1 MKKISISDYTLKIL
15 SQERAVP
22 LLFREK
28 TALAAG
34 IDNYGADIIELAE
47 IKSLKEDTIIY
58 RTISA
63 AVKNGEVC
71 IPVGFTADDVKNAWD
86 CVKDAQKPCLQ
97 ISLPVSTVQME
108 YLYHLKE
115 EKMLGKIEELCKAAK
130 ALCANVEFEA
140 LDATRADREFLLRAA
155 AKAAECGAVRLTVS
169 DDAGLM
175 LPEEIGEL
183 VSSVKNECGGAELF
197 VRLSDNLNM
206 AVACAM
212 AAVKAGADGVK
223 TAVSGKNVLVTDKLA
238 DALSARGESLGVAIA
253 LKNTEIHND
262 VDKLIKNISHNEY
275 NSSSADAGKESI
287 FLDADSTIPQVVE
300 AVSALGYALSDE
312 DIGNVHK
319 ALLRVCE
326 RKSSVGAKELE
337 AIIASSA
344 LQVPSTY
351 HLLSY
356 TANSSNI
363 TNAMANVVLVKDD
376 EKLCGVSTGD
386 GPIDAAFRAIEQSIG
401 YHYELDNFEIQAVTE
416 GKEAIG
422 SALVRLRNN
431 GKLYSGDG
439 LSTDIVGA
447 SIRAYINALNKI
459 VFEEK

>member
-1 MKKISISDYTLKIL
+1 MKKIGVSDYTLKVL
-15 SQERAVP
+15 CQERAVP

-28 TALAAG
+28 TALASG
-34 IDNYGADIIELAE
+34 IDNFGADIIELCP
-47 IKSLKEDTIIY
+47 IKNLKEDTIVY
-58 RTISA
+58 RTISS
-63 AVKNGEVC
+63 AVKNSEVA
-71 IPVGFTADDVKNAWD
+71 IPVGFTAEDVKNAWD
-86 CVKDAQKPCLQ
+86 CVKEADKPCLQ
-97 ISLPVSTVQME
+97 VSVPVSTVQME

-115 EKMLGKIEELCKAAK
+115 EKMLLKIEELCKAAK
-130 ALCANVEFEA
+130 ELCSNVEFEA
-140 LDATRADREFLLRAA
+140 LDATRADEAFLI
-155 AKAAECGAVRLTVS
+155 KACKKAEECGVQRITVC
-169 DDAGLM
+169 DDAGLLM
-175 LPEEIGEL
+175 PEEFEKL
-183 VSSVKNECGGAELF
+183 VCLLKKECSVKIF
-197 VRLSDNLNM
+197 VRVSDNLNM

-212 AAVKAGADGVK
+212 DAVKAGADGVK
-223 TAVSGKNVLVTDKLA
+223 SAVAGKNVLLTDKFA
-238 DALSARGESLGVAIA
+238 DAVIARGESFSVYTG
-253 LKNTEIHND
+253 LKKTEIHND
-262 VDKLIKNISHNEY
+262 INNIIKNIIHDSY
-275 NSSSADAGKESI
+275 SSLNHDTGKDSV
-287 FLDADSTIPQVVE
+287 FLDAESSITQVAE
-300 AVSALGYALSDE
+300 AAALLGYELSDE
-312 DIGNVHK
+312 DVGNVYK

-351 HLLSY
+351 HLESY

-363 TNAMANVVLVKDD
+363 KTAMANVVLTKDG

>member
-1 MKKISISDYTLKIL
+1 MKKIGVSDYTLKIL
-15 SQERAVP
+15 CQERAVP

-28 TALAAG
+28 TALASG
-34 IDNYGADIIELAE
+34 IDNFGADIIELCA
-47 IKSLKEDTIIY
+47 IKSLKEDTIVY
-58 RTISA
+58 RTISS
-63 AVKNGEVC
+63 AVKNSEVA
-71 IPVGFTADDVKNAWD
+71 IPVGFTVDDVKNAWE
-86 CVKDAQKPCLQ
+86 CVKEANNPCLQ
-97 ISLPVSTVQME
+97 ICVPVSTVQME

-115 EKMLGKIEELCKAAK
+115 EKMLLKIEELCKAAK
-130 ALCANVEFEA
+130 ELCGNIEFEA
-140 LDATRADREFLLRAA
+140 LDATRADEGFLI
-155 AKAAECGAVRLTVS
+155 KACKKAEECGVKRITVC
-169 DDAGLM
+169 DDAGLLM
-175 LPEEIGEL
+175 PEEFGKL
-183 VSSVKNECGGAELF
+183 VRLLKSECSADVF
-197 VRLSDNLNM
+197 VRVSDNLNM

-212 AAVKAGADGVK
+212 ESVKAGADGVK
-223 TAVSGKNVLVTDKLA
+223 SAVAGENVLLTDKFA
-238 DALSARGESLGVAIA
+238 DAVIARGESFSVYTG
-253 LKNTEIHND
+253 LKETEIHND
-262 VDKLIKNISHNEY
+262 INNIIKNISHESY
-275 NSSSADAGKESI
+275 SSSSQDTGKNDV
-287 FLDADSTIPQVVE
+287 FLDADSTIIQVCE
-300 AVSALGYALSDE
+300 ASALLGYDLSDE
-312 DIGNVHK
+312 DAGNVYK

-351 HLLSY
+351 HLESY

-363 TNAMANVVLVKDD
+363 TMAMANVVLTKEG

-431 GKLYSGDG
+431 GRLYSGDG